1 MIATN
6 GIRMAKSV
14 DYIRELVECGLNT
27 IYLQFDGVKAEP
39 YIAARNMDLRPIK
52 QKVLDNCKEADLDG
66 VILVPTVM
74 KGVND
79 DQLGATIQFALDN
92 RDIVRCINFQPVS
105 IAGRIDYE
113 ERLRMRITIP
123 EIIHLIEKQ
132 TAGRVR
138 VKDWYTIPSM
148 VLLGRALELIKGR
161 PELELSAHFA
171 CGMSSFLFLRDDGS
185 YYPIT
190 EVIDIDKILGILED
204 ICNLYAEG
212 KRFAGVR
219 AKLKLA
225 GAVRHIKKKG
235 LIKDL
240 TSMLLKKGSY
250 GSLRAFMHNVIMLGL
265 MHFMDPFNMDL
276 ERVQY
281 CDINYPTPDG
291 KIIPFCTYNN
301 IYRPYVEGKFGKT
314 LEQFQKERKP
324 IQLKL

>member
-1 MIATN
+1 
-6 GIRMAKSV
+6 MAKSV

-39 YIAARNMDLRPIK
+39 YIAARNMDLRPIV

-225 GAVRHIKKKG
+225 GCCKTYQEKG
-235 LIKDL
+235 FD
-240 TSMLLKKGSY
+240 
-250 GSLRAFMHNVIMLGL
+250 
-265 MHFMDPFNMDL
+265 
-276 ERVQY
+276 
-281 CDINYPTPDG
+281 
-291 KIIPFCTYNN
+291 
-301 IYRPYVEGKFGKT
+301 
-314 LEQFQKERKP
+314 
-324 IQLKL
+324 